1 MSSQIGTMCRRVL
14 AERGR
19 ITVKPERT
27 EAGKF
32 CRPSRNSLGCHHNGV
47 SWVLIWAIGS
57 TSELHRGFPGINTTC
72 QRRCWAS

>member
-1 MSSQIGTMCRRVL
+1 MSSQIGTRCRRVL

-19 ITVKPERT
+19 ITVKLERT

-57 TSELHRGFPGINTTC
+57 TSELHRGFPEINTTC
-72 QRRCWAS
+72 QRRC